1 MASSYANRNSL
12 LEEGR
17 RLTRPDE
24 APVAM
29 TVFVLVDILVLNKV
43 KDIDNIMQNL
53 HCSDRRDQCSWIV
66 FLHRCPSPLAYKSIV
81 WGMEA

>member
-29 TVFVLVDILVLNKV
+29 TVFVLVDILGFEQGKRYR
-43 KDIDNIMQNL
+43 QYY
-53 HCSDRRDQCSWIV
+53 
-66 FLHRCPSPLAYKSIV
+66 AKSTLF
-81 WGMEA
+81 